1 MMQDLRPEIEAIN
14 EEMRNVSTFIFFSS
28 PCSLYGI
35 FVGFTGYAIMLYYFT
50 MDAFQSTDPRSMEVG
65 KQKLGELFIRYAAL
79 YIHLSFYLISKLQV
93 TFLFHFCMVP
103 NILSIDVTNS
113 PFLPGLFNISNL
125 YLFF

>member
-50 MDAFQSTDPRSMEVG
+50 MPFSQLIQDQWKWGNRNWVSYS
-65 KQKLGELFIRYAAL
+65 LGVQL
-79 YIHLSFYLISKLQV
+79 YIYLSFYLISKVQV

>member
-50 MDAFQSTDPRSMEVG
+50 MPFSQLIQDQWKWGNRNWASYS
-65 KQKLGELFIRYAAL
+65 LGMQL
-79 YIHLSFYLISKLQV
+79 YIYI
-93 TFLFHFCMVP
+93 
-103 NILSIDVTNS
+103 
-113 PFLPGLFNISNL
+113 
-125 YLFF
+125 